1 MGYKALYSSMSIKAR
16 NVLDSCDPN
25 YIVDGQPSMI
35 CLYRLIVQN
44 SILDTNKTP
53 TMARK
58 KLHNM
63 ATILK
68 DMHYNIEDFLQ
79 EVTDV
84 IDVIISHQQ
93 TVEEHD
99 LIIQLFQGL
108 ETVPDERFQRYLD
121 IRKDEYNKGQF
132 SNAAGQALP
141 YQLMALVKVEY
152 QSRVEDK
159 NWCGPDAKQE
169 IISALQTQVTVMS
182 TQLEIIKN
190 THQNKKSTDTRKKG
204 GGKPAAAGPRTFEKW
219 ETTKVGATVQHANAK
234 GKMKTYNW
242 CPKHGRYVIHD
253 PAKCNLETP
262 QHPIAAHATTIEQ
275 QDDNDG
281 DSSDDE

>member
-1 MGYKALYSSMSIKAR
+1 
-16 NVLDSCDPN
+16 
-25 YIVDGQPSMI
+25 
-35 CLYRLIVQN
+35 
-44 SILDTNKTP
+44 
-53 TMARK
+53 MARK

-68 DMHYNIEDFLQ
+68 DMQYNIEDFLQ

-93 TVEEHD
+93 IVEEHD

-132 SNAAGQALP
+132 TNAAGQALP

-190 THQNKKSTDTRKKG
+190 THQNKKSTDTKKKG
-204 GGKPAAAGPRTFEKW
+204 GGKPAAAGPRAFEKW
-219 ETTKVGATVQHANAK
+219 ETTKVGATIQHANAK

-262 QHPIAAHATTIEQ
+262 QTPIAAHATTIEQ